1 MDIVWNP
8 TVVWSTREIIQITD
22 NRNFKKDIAVV
33 LKSIDKTQ
41 NSKTTLKKALAI
53 KSHTVE
59 YKILKKKLPLKSPS
73 PRSRAQRHRLSTLA
87 AVNGIGK
94 KDSPL
99 TGRSQMKKILGTS
112 NQNGFSN
119 VSAYAAQP
127 VHQKEN
133 MKPQSPTNVG
143 KMSMALD
150 AINFTPTSKNG
161 ENNVNVDYLASL
173 PTPNSHLNK
182 NHSFTVHGSEVTTHI
197 YRNLNETETLMS
209 TPCIKLNEE
218 SMVFGNLQIPLTDR
232 REVDKLHYFDGVC
245 NRNQLTMQKTPAFNE
260 DTSFRFKMDGTL
272 QTPDVF
278 AIPSRRLNLDI
289 SNISPHK
296 EQDVSHV
303 INRTQTLSSPSGL
316 PKLSMIEEEH
326 SKVEMSETYIKQSE
340 HHLTYNLDCA
350 VEKIE
355 IVETSLKSENLVR
368 DVKLISTPLSKKF
381 MSMKELNDNKSN
393 LSLEQQILK
402 SNQGS
407 MPNLHKLE
415 KVKSIENN
423 RYFYQSIEKGL
434 QDTENVHDD
443 EEHNENL
450 GDTSICSVQSTV
462 STLSVAFHE
471 HEIQA
476 QSSRL
481 NLNEI
486 GQNKTTK
493 APNKFYFS
501 IDKPVKQAMK
511 RFTSNKYLSASSP
524 SVNKIVETP
533 KLSQSIRDL
542 SSSAKSRPSVI
553 SYANRSASNNSSIK
567 KRTRDENLD
576 SSKRSIN
583 KLSPPKRACI
593 EADLPKSSKGQSF
606 RTKTWGG
613 VMPKKF
619 RIPSIPPQRLQL
631 KRPEEERVILYDPE
645 LHMRSESNLMITF
658 QVVKMFCFPF
668 FTFFR

>member
-22 NRNFKKDIAVV
+22 NRNFKKDVAVI
-33 LKSIDKTQ
+33 LKSIDKSQ
-41 NSKTTLKKALAI
+41 NSKTTLKKTLAI
-53 KSHTVE
+53 KSHT
-59 YKILKKKLPLKSPS
+59 INMNKKKLPMKSPS
-73 PRSRAQRHRLSTLA
+73 PRAKLQRHRLSTLA

-99 TGRSQMKKILGTS
+99 TVRSQLKKILGTS
-112 NQNGFSN
+112 NQNNIPN
-119 VSAYAAQP
+119 VSAYAPQP
-127 VHQKEN
+127 VHEKEN

-150 AINFTPTSKNG
+150 AINFTPACKSG
-161 ENNVNVDYLASL
+161 SNNVNLDYLASL
-173 PTPNSHLNK
+173 PTPNSHLDK
-182 NHSFTVHGSEVTTHI
+182 NHSFTVHGSTASTHI

-209 TPCIKLNEE
+209 TPCIKLNDEITT
-218 SMVFGNLQIPLTDR
+218 FGNLQTPLTNR
-232 REVDKLHYFDGVC
+232 SEKSHYFDSVC
-245 NRNQLTMQKTPAFNE
+245 SRNQLSTQKTPAFNE
-260 DTSFRFKMDGTL
+260 ENSFHFKME
-272 QTPDVF
+272 TPDVF

-289 SNISPHK
+289 SNISPNK

-303 INRTQTLSSPSGL
+303 INRTQTLSSPIGL
-316 PKLSMIEEEH
+316 PKLSIIKEEH
-326 SKVEMSETYIKQSE
+326 SKVEMSETYIKESE

-350 VEKIE
+350 IEKDDKVEMP
-355 IVETSLKSENLVR
+355 LKSENLVR
-368 DVKLISTPLSKKF
+368 DVQLISTPLSKKY
-381 MSMKELNDNKSN
+381 MSMKELSDNTCN

-434 QDTENVHDD
+434 QNTENVDGG

-486 GQNKTTK
+486 GQSKTTK
-493 APNKFYFS
+493 APNKFYFAF
-501 IDKPVKQAMK
+501 DKPVKPATDMS
-511 RFTSNKYLSASSP
+511 RFHSNKYLSASSP
-524 SVNKIVETP
+524 TVNKIVQTP
-533 KLSQSIRDL
+533 TLSQSIRDL

-553 SYANRSASNNSSIK
+553 SYASRSASLSSSVK
-567 KRTRDENLD
+567 KRARDENLD
-576 SSKRSIN
+576 SSKRLNS
-583 KLSPPKRACI
+583 KLSPPKRPCT
-593 EADLPKSSKGQSF
+593 DQPKPSKGQAF

-645 LHMRSESNLMITF
+645 LHMRSESNLIITLSKCFVF
-658 QVVKMFCFPF
+658 QF
-668 FTFFR
+668 FICY